1 MSNIAVDAV
10 GIGKR
15 YRIGSSAARSET
27 LREALLSGIR
37 APFRNLAALRSLSRF
52 RESEEAN
59 VFWALRD
66 VSFQVE
72 RGEVLGIIG
81 RNGAGKSTLLK
92 VLSRITEPTTGHVDV
107 RGRVGALLEV
117 GTGFHGDLTGR
128 QNVYLNGSILGM
140 DRGYI
145 DGVFDQIVDFAG
157 VEKYI
162 DTPVKRYS
170 SGMYLR
176 LAFAVAA
183 HMEPEI
189 LIVDEVLAVGDAQFQ
204 KKCLGKMNEV
214 ARDGRTVLFVSH
226 NMAAVENLCQRA
238 VVLSHGSVDFVGS
251 QRDAIRHYLRSS
263 EVGDGSLRN
272 RIDRMGTGAM
282 RLTQLEI
289 RDSDGHQLDVASCGQ
304 DLEVCLHY
312 EIVSGDI
319 PGEIIAAIQVRS
331 QFDMPVFQQ
340 HNRLTG
346 QQFGRLPQHGMFVCR
361 IPRIPLA
368 PSTYRV
374 TCSLSARGEVLD
386 LVEDALSIT
395 VVAGDFFSS
404 GEVPPDTHG
413 CSLVDADW
421 RLEPNAVESLK
432 S

>member
-52 RESEEAN
+52 REAEEAD

-263 EVGDGSLRN
+263 DVTVDSLRE
-272 RIDRMGTGAM
+272 REDREGVGG
-282 RLTQLEI
+282 I
-289 RDSDGHQLDVASCGQ
+289 RVVRVELRDTSGHLLDVATAGA
-304 DLEVCLHY
+304 DV
-312 EIVSGDI
+312 EIWMHFEAERGHTYNDVVSSV
-319 PGEIIAAIQVRS
+319 QVRT
-331 QFDMPVFQQ
+331 QFDMPVFLQ
-340 HNRLTG
+340 HNRLTR
-346 QQFGRLPQHGMFVCR
+346 QSFGALSDSGVFVCR
-361 IPRIPLA
+361 IPGLPLA
-368 PSTYRV
+368 PSSYRIG
-374 TCSLSARGEVLD
+374 CSVQAGGAMLD
-386 LVEDALSIT
+386 LLEDASSLT

-404 GEVPPDTHG
+404 GEVPPDSHG
-413 CSLVDADW
+413 CSLVRADW
-421 RLEPNAVESLK
+421 SLRAVEEV
-432 S
+432 